1 MNQLIIAPPI
11 GETPSIHITEE
22 GQKIKSTLIHAAIE
36 VAQIV
41 TAEQR
46 DNALVAAGNI
56 KAHISAVEKTRKEIK
71 EPFLQMGRA
80 IDAAA
85 KEHSEDLESYLKRLN
100 NLIGSFEDARRR
112 EQEAQE
118 RARRAEEARL
128 AEEQRK
134 AQQEADRLAEEARKK
149 AEAAAA
155 KGKELTPAQKV
166 KALEDQLQAEEEQE
180 AREREMRRLEEERT
194 VARQKA
200 EEAKPTGGALRE
212 EIDVEVTDIHA
223 LYKAMPV
230 CVKLTPDLAMIKAMI
245 KSGQT
250 LPGVSATKRH
260 VFATRSR

>member
-11 GETPSIHITEE
+11 GETPSIHITDEGEE
-22 GQKIKSTLIHAAIE
+22 KKKWLVGISAAITSIASE
-36 VAQIV
+36 
-41 TAEQR
+41 EQR
-46 DNALVAAGNI
+46 DPALAIAGNI
-56 KAHISAVEKTRKEIK
+56 KAHVSAVEKTRKEIK

-80 IDAAA
+80 IDDAA
-85 KEHSEDLESYLKRLN
+85 KSHVNELESELKRLN

-134 AQQEADRLAEEARKK
+134 TQQEADRLAEEARKK

-166 KALEDQLQAEEEQE
+166 KALEEQLQAEEEQE
-180 AREREMRRLEEERT
+180 ARERELRRLEEERMN
-194 VARQKA
+194 ARQRA

-212 EIDVEVTDIHA
+212 EIDIEVTDIHA

-230 CVKLTPDLAMIKAMI
+230 CVKLAPDLAMIKAMI
-245 KSGQT
+245 KAGHE

>member
-11 GETPSIHITEE
+11 GATPSIHITEE
-22 GQKIKSTLIHAAIE
+22 GELHRKELLRDSQ
-36 VAQIV
+36 QIV
-41 TAEQR
+41 TIKDELGRNLSCA
-46 DNALVAAGNI
+46 AAGNI
-56 KAHISAVEKTRKEIK
+56 KAHVTAVEKTRKEIK

-80 IDAAA
+80 IDDAA
-85 KEHSEDLESYLKRLN
+85 KSHVNELESELKRLN

-155 KGKELTPAQKV
+155 KGKELTTAQKV
-166 KALEDQLQAEEEQE
+166 KALEEQLQAEEEAE
-180 AREREMRRLEEERT
+180 ARERELRRLEEERMT
-194 VARQKA
+194 ARQRA

-212 EIDVEVTDIHA
+212 EIDIEVTDINA
-223 LYKAMPV
+223 LYKSMPA

-245 KSGQT
+245 KSGQY
-250 LPGVSATKRH
+250 LPGVIATKRH

>member
-1 MNQLIIAPPI
+1 MNQLIVAPPI

-22 GQKIKSTLIHAAIE
+22 GENKKSWLLSCAS
-36 VAQIV
+36 QILDIPD
-41 TAEQR
+41 AGKR
-46 DNALVAAGNI
+46 DLALTRAGEI

-71 EPFLQMGRA
+71 EPFLRTGQA
-80 IDAAA
+80 IDDAA
-85 KEHSEDLESYLKRLN
+85 KKHVAELESELKRLN

-112 EQEAQE
+112 EQEARE
-118 RARRAEEARL
+118 RAIRAEEARL

-166 KALEDQLQAEEEQE
+166 KALEEQLQAEEEAE
-180 AREREMRRLEEERT
+180 AREREMRRLEEERAA
-194 VARQKA
+194 ARQKA

-212 EIDVEVTDIHA
+212 EIDIEVTDIHA
-223 LYKAMPV
+223 LYKAMPA
-230 CVKLTPDLAMIKAMI
+230 CVKLAPDLAMIKAMI